1 MSYGD
6 SINVAGMPYNKINH
20 SRMVEHSFSV
30 KNNGETKYVNNVLN
44 YAVKKAQI
52 PAIFGKD
59 IVEIS
64 TANRTQYKFIRK
76 VLNLLKAS
84 YKVK

>member
-6 SINVAGMPYNKINH
+6 SINVTGMPYNKIHN

-30 KNNGETKYVNNVLN
+30 INNGETKYLNNVLN

-52 PAIFGKD
+52 PAVFGRD

-76 VLNLLKAS
+76 VLNMLKAN
-84 YKVK
+84 YKIK